1 MSGDDGGKSDRQEND
16 VCLNQ
21 ASNEDGEIAKGS
33 DFVEGSSQNE
43 CEEKKEKR
51 QAQTPVKKTVW
62 VLVFDV
68 EENKHRPPIPLEEVQ
83 DKSGHNG
90 KEADLDD
97 QVLYDTG
104 GKLQEAFIVSQSDN
118 KEELDKKYEKMVEMM
133 KQVQDQSNGNLW
145 HYTKVIGVGLL
156 AGGFTVVAAPLALSA
171 AGFGAAGITAGSF
184 ASQLM
189 SWVAVANGGSVAAG
203 GLVATLQSAGAAGIG
218 FFTNVLLG
226 STAGTAG
233 SALAHTL
240 SEQPGS
246 SEGAENQCKICLDG
260 NMDTVFE
267 PCGHLFTCSSCAKK
281 LRMCP
286 ICGKPIQRLHI
297 ANNS

>member
-1 MSGDDGGKSDRQEND
+1 MSGDDGGKSDLQEND
-16 VCLNQ
+16 VCLDQ
-21 ASNEDGEIAKGS
+21 ASDEDAEIAKGS
-33 DFVEGSSQNE
+33 DFVEESCRNE

-68 EENKHRPPIPLEEVQ
+68 EENKHRPPGPPILLKKVL

-90 KEADLDD
+90 VKANLKKHDK
-97 QVLYDTG
+97 VLYDAG

-118 KEELDKKYEKMVEMM
+118 KEELDKKYEKMVALM
-133 KQVQDQSNGNLW
+133 KQVQEESSGNLW
-145 HYTKVIGVGLL
+145 HYTKVIGGGVL
-156 AGGFTVVAAPLALSA
+156 AGGLAVAAAPLALSA
-171 AGFGAAGITAGSF
+171 AGFTAGGIAAGSF

-189 SWVAVANGGSVAAG
+189 SWAAIANGGGVAAG

-218 FFTNVLLG
+218 FFSNLVIG
-226 STAGTAG
+226 SAAGTAG
-233 SALAHTL
+233 SALTHTL
-240 SEQPGS
+240 SEKPGS

-260 NMDTVFE
+260 IMDTVFE

-286 ICGKPIQRLHI
+286 ICRKHI